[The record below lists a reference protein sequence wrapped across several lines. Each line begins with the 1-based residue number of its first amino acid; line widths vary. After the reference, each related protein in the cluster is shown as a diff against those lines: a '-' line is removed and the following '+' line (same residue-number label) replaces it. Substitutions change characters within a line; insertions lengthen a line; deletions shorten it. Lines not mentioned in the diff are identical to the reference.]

1 MGCGG
6 SFVLHGGGVAFDHSS
21 LQRVTCPILLK
32 KQTFSNGMYTE
43 SSQDLTSCFREYERK
58 H

>member
-1 MGCGG
+1 
-6 SFVLHGGGVAFDHSS
+6 VLHGGGVAFDHSS

-43 SSQDLTSCFREYERK
+43 SSQDLTSCFRESERK